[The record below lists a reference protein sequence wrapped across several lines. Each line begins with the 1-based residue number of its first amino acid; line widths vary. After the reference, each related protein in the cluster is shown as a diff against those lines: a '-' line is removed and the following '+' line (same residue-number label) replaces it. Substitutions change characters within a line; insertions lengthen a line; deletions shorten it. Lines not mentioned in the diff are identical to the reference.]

1 MVRQFRKLRLSLTDA
16 CNFACVYCVSGN
28 ETHELRA
35 QTPVADFLAWVKAI
49 HAANPLAEIRL
60 TGGEPTLYR
69 DLVALVRGLKAMGI
83 PRLAMTTNG
92 VALARLAVP
101 LRDAGLES
109 VNVSLDALDETVF
122 RTMGGRNPAAVFA
135 GIDAALAAGLGVK
148 LNTTL
153 VSEMNDTQILPLLGW
168 AKGKNIPIRF
178 LELMAMGHLYGE
190 RPAAAEAARGERP
203 AAALAATGGKSAR
216 LFAAEDILSVI
227 ATAFEFRALPRAPHA
242 TAHYYELEGG
252 YRFGIIGNT
261 SLPFCSDCDRLRL
274 DSRGNIYGCL
284 SSARGISVAGTQTN
298 MTSALATAMQM
309 KQSERFTGSPLV
321 MRDIGG

>member
-16 CNFACVYCVSGN
+16 CNFACVYCVSGS
-28 ETHELRA
+28 EIHTQRP
-35 QTPVADFLAWVKAI
+35 QTAVADFLRWVQNI
-49 HAANPLAEIRL
+49 HTTNPLSEIRL

-69 DLVALVRGLKAMGI
+69 DLVSLVAGLRDIGI

-92 VALARLAVP
+92 FALTRLAAP
-101 LRDAGLES
+101 LRAAGLES

-122 RTMGGRNPAAVFA
+122 RLMGGRNPAAVFA
-135 GIDAALAAGLGVK
+135 GIDAALSAGLEVK

-153 VSEMNDTQILPLLGW
+153 VGEMNDSQILPLLGW

-190 RPAAAEAARGERP
+190 LPAAAHAARGELP
-203 AAALAATGGKSAR
+203 AAVFGARGEKSAR
-216 LFAAEDILSVI
+216 LFAADDILAVI
-227 ATAFEFRALPRAPHA
+227 AAAFEFRALPRARHA
-242 TAHYYELEGG
+242 TAHYYELESG

-274 DSRGNIYGCL
+274 DCHGNIYGCL
-284 SSARGISVAGTQTN
+284 SSAQGISVAGAQTN
-298 MTSALATAMQM
+298 MAAALGTAMQM
-309 KQSERFTGSPLV
+309 KQQERFTGSPLV